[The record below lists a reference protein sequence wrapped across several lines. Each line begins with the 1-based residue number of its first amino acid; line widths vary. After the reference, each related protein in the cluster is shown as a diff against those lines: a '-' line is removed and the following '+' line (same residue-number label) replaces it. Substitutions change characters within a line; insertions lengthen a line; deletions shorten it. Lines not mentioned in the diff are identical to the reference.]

1 LECDVEDFVKTCD
14 LCQRNKTPNQLSFG
28 LLQPLPIPNKKWVS
42 ISMDLITQ
50 LPKTKSGYDAIV
62 TFVDRLTKQIH
73 LAPTTCNVTASQ
85 LASIF
90 VEHVF
95 KLHGLPSSIISDR
108 DPRFTS
114 KFWKALFKRL
124 GTQLRMSTS
133 HHPETDG
140 QTERTNRTVEE
151 MLRAFVNYKQ
161 NNWDEYLA
169 LVEFAYNNSIQA
181 STGVTPF
188 FANYGQHPSTPTSL
202 LLKKPD
208 NLETSNVAAAEDF
221 VNKMNSIISIIQ
233 DRLRLAQDRQSKYVD
248 KKRINK

>member
-1 LECDVEDFVKTCD
+1 
-14 LCQRNKTPNQLSFG
+14 
-28 LLQPLPIPNKKWVS
+28 
-42 ISMDLITQ
+42 
-50 LPKTKSGYDAIV
+50 
-62 TFVDRLTKQIH
+62 
-73 LAPTTCNVTASQ
+73 
-85 LASIF
+85 
-90 VEHVF
+90 
-95 KLHGLPSSIISDR
+95 
-108 DPRFTS
+108 
-114 KFWKALFKRL
+114 
-124 GTQLRMSTS
+124 
-133 HHPETDG
+133 
-140 QTERTNRTVEE
+140 

-208 NLETSNVAAAEDF
+208 NLETSNVAAAEDL

>member
-1 LECDVEDFVKTCD
+1 
-14 LCQRNKTPNQLSFG
+14 
-28 LLQPLPIPNKKWVS
+28 
-42 ISMDLITQ
+42 
-50 LPKTKSGYDAIV
+50 
-62 TFVDRLTKQIH
+62 
-73 LAPTTCNVTASQ
+73 VTAPQ

-95 KLHGLPSSIISDR
+95 KLHGLPLSIISDR

-161 NNWDEYLA
+161 NN
-169 LVEFAYNNSIQA
+169 
-181 STGVTPF
+181 
-188 FANYGQHPSTPTSL
+188 
-202 LLKKPD
+202 
-208 NLETSNVAAAEDF
+208 
-221 VNKMNSIISIIQ
+221 
-233 DRLRLAQDRQSKYVD
+233 
-248 KKRINK
+248 